1 MKLAASGVKVGKAL
15 KGEGNNAGL
24 FFYVECSS
32 LLMDANAL
40 DAAWQQHSA
49 SDSYL

>member
-40 DAAWQQHSA
+40 DAA
-49 SDSYL
+49 